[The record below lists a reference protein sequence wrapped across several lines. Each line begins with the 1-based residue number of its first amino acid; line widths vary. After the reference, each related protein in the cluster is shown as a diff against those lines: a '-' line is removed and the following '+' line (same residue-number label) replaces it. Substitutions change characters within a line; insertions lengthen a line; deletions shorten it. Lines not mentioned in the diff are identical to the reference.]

1 MTDVAAFR
9 GLRYDVDRVGSVG
22 AVLCPP
28 YDVINEDQQEEC
40 YRSSPYNAIR
50 LEHPL
55 AIEAG
60 PHKTRYESAAE
71 HLRTWLEQGV
81 LSLDAN
87 PGLYI
92 HDQHFVYRGHSLRRR
107 GLLARVRLRQWYEGI
122 YPHEETF
129 TKAKQDRLELIRAC
143 RANFSPLLAL
153 YEDPRLEIAEM
164 CEQTVG
170 TAPLVEVW
178 DGGEGHVLWAMR
190 EPHLIQRVCLLLSG
204 QPLYIADGHH
214 RYETALRYCMERV
227 EEGGAD
233 AGVNWVLMALV
244 SFSDPGLVIYPV
256 HRLVRGMSSSE
267 LESFEAQLD
276 GLFSV
281 EYVSIEQVLGSAQGA
296 LPDGALMGVLGLSP
310 GEIALLHARQGVHVA
325 EFMPIERSPAY
336 RSFNVSLLNHMIL
349 DRIPSLA
356 HESDTISHTPDAW
369 EVYSQVANGSYQL
382 GFLLPSP
389 QPDTVKAFADARD
402 RMPRK
407 STYFYPKPPAGLV
420 MNMLDS
426 GAYSLTGLA
435 V

>member
-1 MTDVAAFR
+1 MTDVAAFK
-9 GLRYDVDRVGSVG
+9 GLRYDVDRVGSLG

-28 YDVINEDQQEEC
+28 YDVINEEQQED
-40 YRSSPYNAIR
+40 YYNISPYNAIR

-55 AIEAG
+55 TSG
-60 PHKTRYESAAE
+60 CGTHKNRYESAAE
-71 HLRTWLEQGV
+71 HLRAWLEEGV

-87 PGLYI
+87 ASLYI

-107 GLLARVRLRQWYEGI
+107 ALLARVRLRQWYEGI

-143 RANFSPLLAL
+143 RTNFSPLLAL
-153 YEDPRLEIAEM
+153 YEDPNLEIAEM

-190 EPHLIQRVCLLLSG
+190 EPHLIQRVCSLMSG

-214 RYETALRYCMERV
+214 RYETALRYCREQM
-227 EEGGAD
+227 EEGRAD
-233 AGVNWVLMALV
+233 AGVNWVLMDLV
-244 SFSDPGLVIYPV
+244 PFSDPGLVIYPV

-267 LESFEAQLD
+267 LESFEARID

-281 EYVSIEQVLGSAQGA
+281 EYVPVEQVASSGQWR
-296 LPDGALMGVLGLSP
+296 LPRGVLMGVLGLS
-310 GEIALLHARQGVHVA
+310 GGDIALLHARQGVDMA

-336 RSFNVSLLNHMIL
+336 RSFNVSLLNHVIL
-349 DRIPSLA
+349 DKIPSLA
-356 HESDTISHTPDAW
+356 HESDSISHTPDAQ
-369 EVYSQVANGSYQL
+369 EVHNQVARGSYQL
-382 GFLLPSP
+382 GFVLPSP

-426 GAYSLTGLA
+426 
-435 V
+435 